1 MIEILSRIKLIQ
13 LRELGQNRKI
23 SKYYKMKKAE
33 LIDAIVTWNEQKF
46 HWKDKIASSFLQQ
59 RQKYGYLFLA
69 GDVMKNY
76 N

>member
-46 HWKDKIASSFLQQ
+46 FIGKTKLLRPSFNN
-59 RQKYGYLFLA
+59 
-69 GDVMKNY
+69 VKNTGIY
-76 N
+76 F